1 MLSSDPIFTAD
12 GIRRGIWRSQVL
24 VPGVFVYGMAF
35 GLIADQ
41 GGLSLLQAL
50 LISAVVY
57 SGSAQLAAMTIL
69 AAGTSPL
76 ILTAWTLVATILVI
90 NARYVLFSAT
100 LRPWMGGLHPLKA
113 YSTLYVLGDGNWM
126 LSLKAH
132 GEGERDAGFVF
143 GSGLAMFL
151 PWLAGTLIGH
161 AAGNLVPD
169 PKRLALD
176 FLMASFAAAMMVGMT
191 KKSADLG
198 IIAASAGVAALAY
211 WLGLPNWAPVLAGF
225 AGGVIAFA
233 FIAPSESAR

>member
-1 MLSSDPIFTAD
+1 MSAASPLFTSQ
-12 GIRRGIWRSQVL
+12 GIRRGLWRSQVL

-41 GGLSLLQAL
+41 GGMSLLQAL

-69 AAGTSPL
+69 AAGPSPL
-76 ILTAWTLVATILVI
+76 IATAWTLVATILVI

-113 YSTLYVLGDGNWM
+113 YSTLFVLGDGNWM

-132 GEGERDAGFVF
+132 GEGEKDTGFIL
-143 GSGLAMFL
+143 GSGVAMFL
-151 PWLAGTLIGH
+151 PWLVGTLIGH

-176 FLMASFAAAMMVGMT
+176 FLMASFAAAMMVGMA
-191 KKSADLG
+191 KKRDDLG
-198 IIAASAGVAALAY
+198 IIAESVGVAAFAF
-211 WLGLPNWAPVLAGF
+211 WLGLPNWAPVMAGF
-225 AGGVIAFA
+225 AGGIIAFVA
-233 FIAPSESAR
+233 TPREAAR